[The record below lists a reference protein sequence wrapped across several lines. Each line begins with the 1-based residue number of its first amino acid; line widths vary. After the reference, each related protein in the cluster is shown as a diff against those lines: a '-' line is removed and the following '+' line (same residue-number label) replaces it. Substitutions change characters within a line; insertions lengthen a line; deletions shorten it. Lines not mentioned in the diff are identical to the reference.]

1 MRVLVVEDQRDLSRQ
16 VASALRNAGYVVDT
30 IGNGEDALHMGLQDP
45 YEAIILDLGLPGLD
59 GLSVLDRWR
68 RKGLR
73 TPVLILS
80 ARDTWREKVTGL
92 RAGADD
98 YLAKPFEMAELLA
111 RVEVIIRRAS
121 GYASSRIAVGELA
134 LDQAAKQIY
143 LSGTLLQ
150 LTAMEYRL
158 LACLMVNGG
167 RIISKSELAAKVY
180 EQGTEGESNSLEV
193 LILRLRKKIGG
204 EAILTHRGLG
214 YQLTDKAHDPANH
227 G

>member
-1 MRVLVVEDQRDLSRQ
+1 MRVLVVEDQRDLARQ
-16 VASALRNAGYVVDT
+16 VASALRGAGYVADVT
-30 IGNGEDALHMGLQDP
+30 GNGEDALLMGLQDP
-45 YEAIILDLGLPGLD
+45 YEAIVLDLGLPALD

-68 RKGLR
+68 RKGMR
-73 TPVLILS
+73 APVLILS
-80 ARDTWREKVTGL
+80 ARDTWREKVSGL

-111 RVEVIIRRAS
+111 RLEALIRRAS
-121 GYASSRIAVGELA
+121 GHASARITVGALS
-134 LDQAAKQIY
+134 LDQPAKQIH
-143 LSGTLLQ
+143 LAGESLR

-167 RIISKSELAAKVY
+167 RIISKSELAVQVY

-204 EAILTHRGLG
+204 AYIVTHRGLG
-214 YQLTDKAHDPANH
+214 YQLTDQGHDPSP